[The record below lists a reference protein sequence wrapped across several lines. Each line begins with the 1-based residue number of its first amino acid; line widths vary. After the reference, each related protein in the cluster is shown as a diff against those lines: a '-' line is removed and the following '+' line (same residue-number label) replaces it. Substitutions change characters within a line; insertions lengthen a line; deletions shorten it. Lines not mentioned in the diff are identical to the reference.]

1 MKKDISMKHN
11 RRIFPIYKGIGWDP
25 LFYSAIIFLF
35 SSEIKGIEASKIMYV
50 ESIYAFFY

>member
-35 SSEIKGIEASKIMYV
+35 LSEIKGIEASKIMYV
-50 ESIYAFFY
+50 ESIYA